1 MLRNVKK
8 IFSPSIWTFVVSFF
22 LSIINFITSVFETEK
37 LYLTKYNIIIM
48 VSILII
54 IYTLTIII
62 NIYKLINE
70 KDKLINE
77 KDEIIN
83 EKDKLINEKDEIIQE
98 LLNTKETK
106 ENKLLDEI
114 NTYIASLENKKLE
127 HDWGIFVNNQKLYNY
142 DDLQIERTFK
152 LFFNERG
159 HAKIQINFFCEYDR
173 RIK

>member
-62 NIYKLINE
+62 NIYKL
-70 KDKLINE
+70 
-77 KDEIIN
+77 IN